1 MATFSE
7 RLPRRPIAFAID
19 VLGNIPSMGIYFLFV
34 LPPFLLGL
42 YAQWKV
48 KSSFA
53 AMAEVPARM
62 SGAEAARRMLDRAG
76 LQSVGIERIAGQL
89 SDHYDPRSKV
99 LRLSEDVYSGRSMA
113 ALGVACHEAGHAF
126 QDAQH
131 YAPLVVRN
139 FAVPAANFGSGIGAT
154 LLFVGAIMSFAPL
167 MWIGV
172 ILFSAVV
179 FFQVV
184 NLPVEFNASSRAR
197 EHLVEY
203 GLITAQEEQYVAK
216 VLNAAA
222 LTYVAAT
229 LQSIM
234 TLAYYLLI
242 LTSGR
247 RSD

>member
-1 MATFSE
+1 MFT
-7 RLPRRPIAFAID
+7 
-19 VLGNIPSMGIYFLFV
+19 YFLFV
-34 LPPFLLGL
+34 IPPFLLGL

-53 AMAEVPARM
+53 AMSKVPARM
-62 SGAEAARRMLDRAG
+62 SGATAARRMLDAGG
-76 LQSVGIERIAGQL
+76 LQSVGIEQVPGQL
-89 SDHYDPRSKV
+89 SDHYDPRAKV
-99 LRLSEDVYSGRSMA
+99 LRLSSDVYNGKSMA

-126 QDAQH
+126 QDAKH
-131 YAPLVVRN
+131 YAPLVIRN
-139 FAVPAANFGSGIGAT
+139 LAVPAANFGSGIGAT
-154 LLFVGAIMSFAPL
+154 LLVAGAFLAMKPL

-184 NLPVEFNASSRAR
+184 NLPVEFDASNRAR
-197 EHLVEY
+197 AHLVEY
-203 GLITAQEEQYVAK
+203 GLISAQEERYVAK

-234 TLAYYLLI
+234 TLAYYLMI
-242 LTSGR
+242 LLNR
-247 RSD
+247 RD

>member
-1 MATFSE
+1 
-7 RLPRRPIAFAID
+7 
-19 VLGNIPSMGIYFLFV
+19 
-34 LPPFLLGL
+34 
-42 YAQWKV
+42 
-48 KSSFA
+48 
-53 AMAEVPARM
+53 
-62 SGAEAARRMLDRAG
+62 
-76 LQSVGIERIAGQL
+76 
-89 SDHYDPRSKV
+89 
-99 LRLSEDVYSGRSMA
+99 
-113 ALGVACHEAGHAF
+113 
-126 QDAQH
+126 
-131 YAPLVVRN
+131 APLVVRN
-139 FAVPAANFGSGIGAT
+139 LAVPAANFGSGIGAT
-154 LLFVGAIMSFAPL
+154 LLMVGVLLSLPPL

-242 LTSGR
+242 LTGGR